1 MLFSLFLMGW
11 ITRAQMAYLDFFQA
25 YFALPL
31 LLIIRRNENI
41 FESSQEENCRMEYD
55 RDPSGW
61 WLKVIGE
68 RVSAIKKRFR
78 VIFYSISWFLL
89 ALTPGDSLWARLREF
104 IKICTVCVLA
114 GLWEQW
120 THKSHKMK
128 MNRSTKFHVLIE
140 ASAPFRLSSGHT
152 NYFIFC
158 CCLLLFS
165 AVASCVD
172 RVIRLWMRSREA
184 W

>member
-1 MLFSLFLMGW
+1 MKTFSSRVKKKIAVW
-11 ITRAQMAYLDFFQA
+11 
-25 YFALPL
+25 
-31 LLIIRRNENI
+31 N
-41 FESSQEENCRMEYD
+41 D

-89 ALTPGDSLWARLREF
+89 ALTPGDSLWARFARVYQNM
-104 IKICTVCVLA
+104 CTVYVHA

-120 THKSHKMK
+120 THNISH
-128 MNRSTKFHVLIE
+128 NENEPFYEVPCFHWSFSTVSFVERAYELFYFLLWLTLI
-140 ASAPFRLSSGHT
+140 FGG
-152 NYFIFC
+152 
-158 CCLLLFS
+158 
-165 AVASCVD
+165 CVD

>member
-1 MLFSLFLMGW
+1 
-11 ITRAQMAYLDFFQA
+11 
-25 YFALPL
+25 
-31 LLIIRRNENI
+31 
-41 FESSQEENCRMEYD
+41 MEYD

-89 ALTPGDSLWARLREF
+89 ALTPGDRRLIMGPLRASLSKYVL
-104 IKICTVCVLA
+104 CVHA

-128 MNRSTKFHVLIE
+128 MNRSTKFHVFIE

-152 NYFIFC
+152 NYFI
-158 CCLLLFS
+158 S
-165 AVASCVD
+165 AVAYSYF
-172 RVIRLWMRSREA
+172 RRLRRPRDKIMDALWPGNENDSAIWCWLSYFLPSAREFVHFISFHFISEFCCA
-184 W
+184 LCFVVFWFD

>member
-1 MLFSLFLMGW
+1 MDNSRPNGLFRF
-11 ITRAQMAYLDFFQA
+11 FFQA

-89 ALTPGDSLWARLREF
+89 ALTPGDSLWARFARVYQNM
-104 IKICTVCVLA
+104 CTVYVHA

-128 MNRSTKFHVLIE
+128 MNRSTKFHV
-140 ASAPFRLSSGHT
+140 
-152 NYFIFC
+152 FI
-158 CCLLLFS
+158 
-165 AVASCVD
+165 
-172 RVIRLWMRSREA
+172 
-184 W
+184 